1 VCRMLARRQRW
12 VRADARGDDAGVLML
27 LMLRGG
33 LGPGGRDAAVLALR
47 SHCHLWAKGKAVR
60 MMLTMPMIPMMLI
73 TLMMLMMVM
82 MLVMLAMAPMLALGH
97 WCCPHAGVAAD
108 GGGEPGGV
116 AEVPA
121 ACTLELLAMVAASR
135 AARWREGRA
144 DARMLGAKASA
155 EGAWGQSGRRGARAE
170 RRVRVP
176 L

>member
-1 VCRMLARRQRW
+1 M
-12 VRADARGDDAGVLML
+12 
-27 LMLRGG
+27 
-33 LGPGGRDAAVLALR
+33 R
-47 SHCHLWAKGKAVR
+47 SHCHLLAIGKAVR
-60 MMLTMPMIPMMLI
+60 MMRMIPMMPMVLI
-73 TLMMLMMVM
+73 TLMMLMMLI

-97 WCCPHAGVAAD
+97 GCCPHAGAAAD
-108 GGGEPGGV
+108 GGDEPGGV

-121 ACTLELLAMVAASR
+121 ACALELLVMVAASR

-144 DARMLGAKASA
+144 NARMLGAKASA

>member
-82 MLVMLAMAPMLALGH
+82 MLVMLAMAPMLARGH
-97 WCCPHAGVAAD
+97 RRCLRAGVAAD
-108 GGGEPGGV
+108 GGGEPGG
-116 AEVPA
+116 AEKLPA
-121 ACTLELLAMVAASR
+121 ACVLELLAMVAASR
-135 AARWREGRA
+135 AATWLGCRA
-144 DARMLGAKASA
+144 DAGA
-155 EGAWGQSGRRGARAE
+155 EGAWGQSSARVLGARRPKMRSVGA
-170 RRVRVP
+170 
-176 L
+176 